1 MAISLQVRGALETL
15 LHALTTED
23 PMREERGQVQ
33 AGMVNSELLAREP
46 DSIALILSL
55 LVWSI
60 NHPICILR
68 VTGYVVVTIL
78 KLRCG
83 GQYLHT
89 KRLAFHKDSAQN
101 GKAHFHA
108 G

>member
-1 MAISLQVRGALETL
+1 VRGALETL

-55 LVWSI
+55 LVRSI
-60 NHPICILR
+60 NHPMCILR
-68 VTGYVVVTIL
+68 VIGYVVEIIS
-78 KLRCG
+78 KWRCG
-83 GQYLHT
+83 GQHLHT
-89 KRLAFHKDSAQN
+89 KRLAFQKDSVHN
-101 GKAHFHA
+101 GKAYFHA

>member
-1 MAISLQVRGALETL
+1 MVISLQVRGALETL

-55 LVWSI
+55 LV
-60 NHPICILR
+60 
-68 VTGYVVVTIL
+68 
-78 KLRCG
+78 
-83 GQYLHT
+83 
-89 KRLAFHKDSAQN
+89 
-101 GKAHFHA
+101 
-108 G
+108 